1 MEFWIVIPFIVF
13 GAIYIGEKLK
23 QMEKRTD
30 ARLKRM
36 ETRLELITKQM
47 GIREVEPEI
56 NNELRQLVKNG
67 KTITAVKKARE
78 AFGYSL
84 LEAKKYVDS
93 L

>member
-1 MEFWIVIPFIVF
+1 MF
-13 GAIYIGEKLK
+13 GEKIK

-30 ARLKRM
+30 ARLKRI

-47 GIREVEPEI
+47 RIREIEPEI
-56 NNELRQLVKNG
+56 NHELRQLVRDG
-67 KTITAVKKARE
+67 KTITAIKKARE

-84 LEAKKYVDS
+84 LEAKEYVDA

>member
-56 NNELRQLVKNG
+56 NNELRQLVKDG

>member
-1 MEFWIVIPFIVF
+1 MGFWVVLPIVAF
-13 GAIYIGEKLK
+13 GVIYIGEKIK
-23 QMEKRTD
+23 QIEKRTD

-36 ETRLELITKQM
+36 ETRLELMTKQM

-56 NNELRQLVKNG
+56 NNELRQLVKAG

-84 LEAKKYVDS
+84 LEAK
-93 L
+93 

>member
-13 GAIYIGEKLK
+13 GAIYIGEKLN

-47 GIREVEPEI
+47 GIGEVEPEI
-56 NNELRQLVKNG
+56 NNELRQLVKDG
-67 KTITAVKKARE
+67 KTITAVKKARK

-84 LEAKKYVDS
+84 LEAKEYVDS

>member
-1 MEFWIVIPFIVF
+1 MGFWVVLPIVAF
-13 GAIYIGEKLK
+13 GVIYIGEKIK
-23 QMEKRTD
+23 QIEKRTD

-56 NNELRQLVKNG
+56 NNELRQLVKDG

-84 LEAKKYVDS
+84 LEAKEYVDS

>member
-1 MEFWIVIPFIVF
+1 MGGWVVLPIVAF
-13 GAIYIGEKLK
+13 GVIYIGEKIK

-56 NNELRQLVKNG
+56 NNELRQLVKDG

-84 LEAKKYVDS
+84 LEAKEYVDS

>member
-47 GIREVEPEI
+47 GIREVELEI
-56 NNELRQLVKNG
+56 NNELRQLVKEG

-84 LEAKKYVDS
+84 LEAKEYVDS

>member
-1 MEFWIVIPFIVF
+1 MGFWVVLPIVAF
-13 GAIYIGEKLK
+13 GVIYIGEKIK
-23 QMEKRTD
+23 QIEKRTD

-36 ETRLELITKQM
+36 ETRLELMTKQM

-56 NNELRQLVKNG
+56 NNELRQLVKDG

-84 LEAKKYVDS
+84 LEAKEYVDS